1 MMDQDPEAYIVATLR
16 AEIPNRLLQVAG
28 QAMWVPAAGGAV
40 LWVLTVT
47 PADGTARCLYGA
59 GGPAA
64 HFLEAVTVGQHGMR
78 DDLWRLQPEVRSLA
92 DVPCVL
98 AGRGAVAMA
107 GGAA

>member
-16 AEIPNRLLQVAG
+16 AEIANRLLQVAG
-28 QAMWVPAAGGAV
+28 QAVWVPAAGGAV

-47 PADGTARCLYGA
+47 SDNGTARCMYGA
-59 GGPAA
+59 SGPAT

-78 DDLWRLQPEVRSLA
+78 DDLWRLQPEARSLA

-98 AGRGAVAMA
+98 GGRAGVAMA